1 MTKAG
6 NSAQKLAARRV
17 QNTLGWRYTQALR
30 AVTEE
35 KTNEINWGQAADA
48 VLAREAGPG
57 LPEGG
62 EQ

>member
-1 MTKAG
+1 MTKVG
-6 NSAQKLAARRV
+6 NNAQKLAARRV

-35 KTNEINWGQAADA
+35 KTDEINWGQAADA

>member
-1 MTKAG
+1 MPKVG

-17 QNTLGWRYTQALR
+17 QNTLGWRYTVALR
-30 AVTEE
+30 AVMDAKTED
-35 KTNEINWGQAADA
+35 INWGQAADA